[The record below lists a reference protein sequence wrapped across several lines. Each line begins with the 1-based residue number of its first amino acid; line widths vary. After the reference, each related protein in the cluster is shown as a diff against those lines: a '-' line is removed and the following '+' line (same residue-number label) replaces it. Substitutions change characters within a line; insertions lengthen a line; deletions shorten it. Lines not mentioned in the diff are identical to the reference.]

1 MSTVDVTLEPVAD
14 SVPRARD
21 ALESLRDRIGDR
33 RIDDLRL
40 VVSELVTNSV
50 RHANLD
56 RDDRI
61 ALHVDAGTDV
71 IRVEIRDR
79 GPGFDAVVT
88 PTTMYQE
95 GGWGLY
101 LISQIADRW
110 GVSTDAE
117 GTTVWLEIA
126 R

>member
-21 ALESLRDRIGDR
+21 ALEALRGQVSEQ

-50 RHANLD
+50 RHAHLD
-56 RDDRI
+56 STDRI
-61 ALHVDAGTDV
+61 TLRVETGPTT
-71 IRVEIRDR
+71 IRVEIHD
-79 GPGFDAVVT
+79 GGSGFEAVGR
-88 PTTMYQE
+88 PASIYQE

-101 LISQIADRW
+101 LVSQIADRW
-110 GVSTDAE
+110 DVSTDDD
-117 GTTVWLEIA
+117 GTTVWLELA